1 MVSKHINSLNE
12 LFQVE
17 LSDKLE
23 VKNDLQALALNQCK
37 MHNPKDKHSL
47 WQKLGLGAVPAAAL
61 ELSEDKDMWQPSVDM
76 IEEEGLNLVW
86 IDGVYDSKL
95 SQKSEHVKIQTVS
108 KIDES
113 LEEAWLVF
121 LQCLPKQEIT
131 AALPVALSEQWS
143 LMSFQSNVTVHMHHV
158 LTGESSLVTLNK
170 QLRVQ
175 KNTTV
180 NIVNHIHVKGQK
192 EVILITNRGLD
203 LDQGAKVD
211 DELVEK
217 VPEHVSMFQTQKTV
231 VGREGQYNN
240 YHMSTGG
247 RVGRN
252 YHQVDL
258 NGKQAHSEF
267 HGVCLGA
274 NQDKLDQTILLKHN
288 NENTY
293 SKQSYKNVARS
304 KALTSFSSRVYVKQG
319 ASNIQSEQINH
330 NLLIDKGAHMLSEPE
345 LEIYADEVEC
355 AHGSTVGQI
364 DEKSLFYMQSR
375 GLSEKLAKALLIKGF
390 IAEQISEFPVKRQDR
405 AFEIANVYLEAL

>member
-1 MVSKHINSLNE
+1 MASKKINSLNE
-12 LFQVE
+12 LFQVK
-17 LSDKLE
+17 LGDKFE
-23 VKNDLQALALNQCK
+23 VKNDLQALALNQCE
-37 MHNPKDKHSL
+37 MHNPKNKHSL
-47 WQKLGLGAVPAAAL
+47 WQKLGLGSMPEEVL
-61 ELSEDKDMWQPSVDM
+61 ELYKNEDRWKPSVDM
-76 IEEEGLNLVW
+76 MQEDGLHLVW
-86 IDGVYDSKL
+86 VDGVYDSDL
-95 SQKSEHVKIQTVS
+95 SQKSEHVKIRAVS

-113 LEEAWLVF
+113 LESAWLIF

-131 AALPVALSEQWS
+131 AALPIALSDQWT
-143 LMSFQSNVTVHMHHV
+143 LMSIQANATVHVHHV
-158 LTGESSLVTLNK
+158 LTGASSLVTLNK
-170 QLRVQ
+170 QLQVA

-192 EVILITNRGLD
+192 EVVLICNRGLD
-203 LDQGAKVD
+203 LDQGSKVE
-211 DELVEK
+211 DEFVEK
-217 VPEHVSMFQTQKTV
+217 VPEHVSIFQTQKTV
-231 VGREGQYNN
+231 VDREGQYNN
-240 YHMSTGG
+240 YHLSTGG
-247 RVGRN
+247 RVVRN

-288 NENTY
+288 NESTY
-293 SKQSYKNVARS
+293 STQIYRNVARL

-319 ASNIQSEQINH
+319 VSNIQSQQLNH
-330 NLLIDKGAHMLSEPE
+330 NLLIDKGAHMISEPE

-405 AFEIANVYLEAL
+405 AFEIANIYLESL